1 MPRCSEYGTEAR
13 RYLKRREKAMKRIK
27 KVFIA
32 IMCLLLC
39 ASFAACARGGVS
51 GGSGGNENNG
61 GNGTENTGNGGEK
74 DVIEDVD
81 FSARDTVEYLP
92 DFTAETF
99 EYGGEVYSATAASQF
114 TEVVV
119 NPWEKNVKFTFV
131 AEEKSNSNHG
141 YANFLAAAT
150 EGCAGGHMR
159 YNIPGVKIHE
169 NYAQFY
175 NRWTTGSTTF
185 QVQTKGGKSVTTG
198 VPYEVTIG
206 FGNVKK
212 NGVIQNYKI
221 YLKMKDIAGDIL
233 LDGTYLL
240 AVNTVDGAPFDYS
253 TESTTNVPAVGFG
266 YWDKS
271 IGSKHR
277 ILSGKASAANEFVI
291 HYELPEGRTETLA
304 QTQQTVKYGE
314 AFQLFIPDIVGFEK
328 WVYKDGE
335 HAGEEFTDGI
345 YSQKHDIYLVAVF
358 TDIDDNDKNRGEF
371 DDNGGFTTPD
381 VPNISEPS
389 DGEDQGEFDGDGGFT
404 TPDVP
409 SVGDN

>member
-1 MPRCSEYGTEAR
+1 
-13 RYLKRREKAMKRIK
+13 MKRIK

-39 ASFAACARGGVS
+39 ASFAACAKGRVPGGA
-51 GGSGGNENNG
+51 GGNENNG

-81 FSARDTVEYLP
+81 FTARDTVEYAP
-92 DFTAETF
+92 EFADEAV
-99 EYGGEVYSATAASQF
+99 EYGGVSYCATGISQF
-114 TEVVV
+114 SEVAI
-119 NPWEKNVKFTFV
+119 NPWVKNVKFTFV

-141 YANFLAAAT
+141 YINFLAAAT
-150 EGCAGGHMR
+150 EGCAGGHKR

-221 YLKMKDIAGDIL
+221 YLKMKELAGDVL

-240 AVNTVDGAPFDYS
+240 AVNAVDGAPFDYS
-253 TESTTNVPAVGFG
+253 AESDTNVPAFGIG

-277 ILSGKASAANEFVI
+277 ILNCKASAADEFVI

-314 AFQLFIPDIVGFEK
+314 AFQLYVPEIAGFEK

-345 YSQKHDIYLVAVF
+345 YSQKHDVYLVAVF
-358 TDIDDNDKNRGEF
+358 TNIDDNDKNRGEF

-381 VPNISEPS
+381 VPNISEP
-389 DGEDQGEFDGDGGFT
+389 GEVENQGEFDGDGGFT